1 LTVGLA
7 LFKLGLVRQTFKFAD
22 DQFGR
27 RSDDAVE
34 WRRSRRSEAGSL
46 ISKMPNAEP
55 DVSWE
60 RSIMKFHR
68 RLVLGGMASLL
79 AVPFARSVDS
89 ARAADKIK
97 IGFLLKTM
105 QEERYQRDK
114 SAFLAKAKALGAD
127 VIFDSANND
136 EQTQLAAFE
145 NMLSQGAQVIV
156 LQPVNTGTAGSLVTS
171 AHKAHV
177 KVVGYDAMLL
187 NGPLDAMVMQDSWA
201 VGKLQADAMVAWLKA
216 RYGSV
221 KGNVAL
227 IRGQP
232 GDSNANAMSS
242 GVLEVLKANPDLKLI
257 ADQSHE
263 GWSPDKAMATTE
275 NLLTKFGNR
284 IDAVICNNSGMARGV
299 IAALD
304 AQGLAGADKVF
315 VAGSDADLVNIQY
328 VAQGKEAAEIWKK
341 IAPLAETAVETAV
354 ALAQNPD
361 KDPKTLFKV
370 DRMVNN
376 GAVDVPTIVTPV
388 LLVDKKN
395 LDSTIIAEG
404 FYTRQQVYGK

>member
-1 LTVGLA
+1 
-7 LFKLGLVRQTFKFAD
+7 
-22 DQFGR
+22 
-27 RSDDAVE
+27 
-34 WRRSRRSEAGSL
+34 
-46 ISKMPNAEP
+46 
-55 DVSWE
+55 
-60 RSIMKFHR
+60 MKFHR
-68 RLVLGGMASLL
+68 RLILSGLASLL
-79 AVPFARSVDS
+79 AAPIALPVDPVFG
-89 ARAADKIK
+89 ADNIK

-114 SAFLAKAKALGAD
+114 AAFLAKAKALGAE

-156 LQPVNTGTAGSLVTS
+156 LQPVNTGTAGNMVTS
-171 AHKAHV
+171 AHKAGV
-177 KVVGYDAMLL
+177 RVVGYDAMLV

-201 VGKLQADAMVAWLKA
+201 VGKLQAEAMVAWLKA
-216 RYGSV
+216 KNGSGNGSV

-232 GDSNANAMSS
+232 GDSNANTMSS

-263 GWSPDKAMATTE
+263 GWSPDKAMATAE
-275 NLLTKFGNR
+275 NLLTKLGNKV
-284 IDAVICNNSGMARGV
+284 DAVICNNSGMARGV

-304 AQGLAGADKVF
+304 AQGLASAEKVF
-315 VAGSDADLVNIQY
+315 VAGSDADLVNIQF

-341 IAPLAETAVETAV
+341 ITPLAESAAEAAVT
-354 ALAQNPD
+354 LAQNRD
-361 KDPKTLFKV
+361 KDPKTLIKA
-370 DRMVNN
+370 DRVINN

-388 LLVDKKN
+388 VLVDKTN

>member
-1 LTVGLA
+1 M
-7 LFKLGLVRQTFKFAD
+7 KFD
-22 DQFGR
+22 R
-27 RSDDAVE
+27 RSVLSGA
-34 WRRSRRSEAGSL
+34 A
-46 ISKMPNAEP
+46 AA
-55 DVSWE
+55 
-60 RSIMKFHR
+60 
-68 RLVLGGMASLL
+68 LVATS
-79 AVPFARSVDS
+79 FARPADP
-89 ARAADKIK
+89 AAAADRIR

-114 SAFLAKAKALGAD
+114 AAFLAKAKALGAD

-156 LQPVNTGTAGSLVTS
+156 LQPVNTGTAGSMVTL
-171 AHKAHV
+171 AHKAGA
-177 KVVGYDAMLL
+177 KVVGYDSMLV

-201 VGKLQADAMVAWLKA
+201 VGKLQAEAMASWLKA
-216 RYGSV
+216 KYGAV
-221 KGNVAL
+221 KGNVVL

-232 GDSNANAMSS
+232 GDSNANTMSS
-242 GVLEVLKANPDLKLI
+242 GVLEVLKANPDLKLV

-263 GWSPDKAMATTE
+263 GWSPDKAMATAE
-275 NLLTKFGNR
+275 NLLTKSGNR

-304 AQGLAGADKVF
+304 AQGLASAEKVF
-315 VAGSDADLVNIQY
+315 VAGSDADLVNIQF

-341 IAPLAETAVETAV
+341 ITPLAESAVEAAV
-354 ALAQNPD
+354 TLAQNKD
-361 KDPKTLFKV
+361 KDPKTLIKA
-370 DRMVNN
+370 DRIINN

-388 LLVDKKN
+388 VLVDKTN

>member
-1 LTVGLA
+1 MNFRRGL
-7 LFKLGLVRQTFKFAD
+7 
-22 DQFGR
+22 
-27 RSDDAVE
+27 
-34 WRRSRRSEAGSL
+34 
-46 ISKMPNAEP
+46 I
-55 DVSWE
+55 
-60 RSIMKFHR
+60 
-68 RLVLGGMASLL
+68 LGGLSSLLVSSLLAASLL
-79 AVPFARSVDS
+79 TVPFVLTIGP
-89 ARAADKIK
+89 ARAADKVK

-114 SAFLAKAKALGAD
+114 AAFLARAKALGAD

-145 NMLSQGAQVIV
+145 NMLSQGVQVIV
-156 LQPVNTGTAGSLVTS
+156 LQPVNTGTAGGMVAS
-171 AHKAHV
+171 AHKSGV

-201 VGKLQADAMVAWLKA
+201 VGKLQAEAMVAWLKA
-216 RYGSV
+216 KNGSA

-242 GVLEVLKANPDLKLI
+242 GVLEVLKANPDLKLV

-263 GWSPDKAMATTE
+263 NWLPDKAMATTE
-275 NLLTKFGNR
+275 NLLTKFGNKV
-284 IDAVICNNSGMARGV
+284 DAIICNNSGMARGV

-304 AQGLAGADKVF
+304 AQGLASADKVF

-341 IAPLAETAVETAV
+341 IAPFAETAAETAVT
-354 ALAQNPD
+354 LARNPD
-361 KDPKTLFKV
+361 KEPKTILKV
-370 DRMVNN
+370 DRTVNN

-388 LLVDKKN
+388 VLVDRSN
-395 LDSTIIAEG
+395 LDSTVIAEG
-404 FYTRQQVYGK
+404 FYTHQQVYGK

>member
-1 LTVGLA
+1 M
-7 LFKLGLVRQTFKFAD
+7 LG
-22 DQFGR
+22 
-27 RSDDAVE
+27 
-34 WRRSRRSEAGSL
+34 
-46 ISKMPNAEP
+46 
-55 DVSWE
+55 E
-60 RSIMKFHR
+60 RSIMRFHR
-68 RLVLGGMASLL
+68 RFILSGMASLAMASLL
-79 AVPFARSVDS
+79 AVPVTLSVNP
-89 ARAADKIK
+89 AGAAEKIK

-114 SAFLAKAKALGAD
+114 AAFLARAKALGAD

-156 LQPVNTGTAGSLVTS
+156 LQPVNTGTAGSMVAS
-171 AHKAHV
+171 AHNANV
-177 KVVGYDAMLL
+177 KVVGYDAMLV

-201 VGKLQADAMVAWLKA
+201 VGKLQAEAMVAWLKA
-216 RYGSV
+216 KNGSV

-232 GDSNANAMSS
+232 GDSNANTMSS
-242 GVLEVLKANPDLKLI
+242 GVLEVLKANPELKLV

-275 NLLTKFGNR
+275 NLLTKSGNK

-304 AQGLAGADKVF
+304 AQGLASADKIF

-328 VAQGKEAAEIWKK
+328 VAQGKQTVDVWKKIDPLAENAAEI
-341 IAPLAETAVETAV
+341 AVTLAA
-354 ALAQNPD
+354 NPD
-361 KDPKTLFKV
+361 KDPKSLFK
-370 DRMVNN
+370 
-376 GAVDVPTIVTPV
+376 
-388 LLVDKKN
+388 
-395 LDSTIIAEG
+395 
-404 FYTRQQVYGK
+404 

>member
-1 LTVGLA
+1 M
-7 LFKLGLVRQTFKFAD
+7 R
-22 DQFGR
+22 
-27 RSDDAVE
+27 
-34 WRRSRRSEAGSL
+34 
-46 ISKMPNAEP
+46 
-55 DVSWE
+55 
-60 RSIMKFHR
+60 FHR
-68 RLVLGGMASLL
+68 RSILSGMSSLAIASL
-79 AVPFARSVDS
+79 AVPATLATDP
-89 ARAADKIK
+89 AGAAEKIK

-114 SAFLAKAKALGAD
+114 AAFLAKAKALGAD

-145 NMLSQGAQVIV
+145 NMLSRGAQVIV
-156 LQPVNTGTAGSLVTS
+156 LQPVNTGTAGSMVTS
-171 AHKAHV
+171 AHKSGV

-201 VGKLQADAMVAWLKA
+201 VGKLQAEAMVAWLKA
-216 RYGSV
+216 KNGSV

-232 GDSNANAMSS
+232 GDSNANTMSS
-242 GVLEVLKANPDLKLI
+242 GVLEVLKANPGLRLVI
-257 ADQSHE
+257 DQSHE
-263 GWSPDKAMATTE
+263 SWSPDKAMATTE
-275 NLLTKFGNR
+275 NMLTKLGNK

-304 AQGLAGADKVF
+304 AQGLASADKVF

-341 IAPLAETAVETAV
+341 IAPFAETAAQTAV
-354 ALAQNPD
+354 LLAQNPD
-361 KDPKTLFKV
+361 KDPKALLKI
-370 DRMVNN
+370 DRMINN

-388 LLVDKKN
+388 VLVDKSN